1 MAHQL
6 DLWKVCILSRNR
18 FYTFFI
24 EILQKV
30 SYNWSQIITEIWV
43 YTPDM
48 EDHSKFG
55 PDLNWTTV
63 FQFPHCQ
70 TINLG
75 HYFDF
80 DKYAPKEVQFILGD
94 IENLG
99 VTLNIIET
107 NKVSLRSL
115 RNNYLSYAGPSL
127 EISDLIVESGK
138 EIEII
143 VKLSQIL
150 NTEKDENSQCKN
162 YPYKNYLTYNDCD
175 QTYVQHIIQDKV
187 NVTPFWATQDLEKV
201 TKIGQDFLL

>member
-1 MAHQL
+1 
-6 DLWKVCILSRNR
+6 
-18 FYTFFI
+18 
-24 EILQKV
+24 
-30 SYNWSQIITEIWV
+30 
-43 YTPDM
+43 M

-75 HYFDF
+75 DYFDF
-80 DKYAPKEVQFILGD
+80 DKFAPKEVQFILGD

-150 NTEKDENSQCKN
+150 NTEKDEKSQCKN
-162 YPYKNYLTYNDCD
+162 YPYKNYLNYNDCD
-175 QTYVQHIIQDKV
+175 QTYVQHIIENKV

-201 TKIGQDFLL
+201 TKIRQVLCSKL